1 MVNSRIAGTNFILYT
16 FHVRL
21 LRHSSRGSALLIAMI
36 ILILVTLLTTV
47 FLELIW
53 GSAQTVQGIEASNVA
68 YYQSVGIIEE
78 QLIDPTVS
86 KKTPWNIKS
95 YSGAYT
101 NTGRKLEV
109 STGSA
114 IMPVVGKGNSPYDDD
129 YNIISLG
136 NPVQIVIPPGL

>member
-1 MVNSRIAGTNFILYT
+1 
-16 FHVRL
+16 
-21 LRHSSRGSALLIAMI
+21 MI

-78 QLIDPTVS
+78 QLIDSTVT

-95 YSGAYT
+95 YS
-101 NTGRKLEV
+101 
-109 STGSA
+109 
-114 IMPVVGKGNSPYDDD
+114 
-129 YNIISLG
+129 
-136 NPVQIVIPPGL
+136 